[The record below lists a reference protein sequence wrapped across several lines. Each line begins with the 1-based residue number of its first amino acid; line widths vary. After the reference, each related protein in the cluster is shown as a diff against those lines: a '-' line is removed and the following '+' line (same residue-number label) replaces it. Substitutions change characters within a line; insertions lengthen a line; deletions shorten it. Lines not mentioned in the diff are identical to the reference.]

1 MWTHK
6 KKKKYTEAYAS
17 SVCWSSPESLSSCRA
32 ILQKDKNKKKREMRP
47 TLTMSSP
54 PINSPFT

>member
-1 MWTHK
+1 MWTHKKK

-32 ILQKDKNKKKREMRP
+32 ILQKDKNKKKEKCVLP
-47 TLTMSSP
+47 
-54 PINSPFT
+54 